1 MLRTK
6 FLQRYAHPGRLLD
19 LGCGSMFLS
28 SKLRGNFELYP
39 TDIKRYCYENFTQCD
54 ACRIPFRDSSFD
66 TVFAGAL
73 IEHMCNPGLLLAEIN
88 RVLRIGGRAIITTPN
103 VYAVERIKEHYL
115 GCRSLGAKEH
125 KILFSWS
132 SLVELLEAHSF
143 EIVAGGYKRLPRLG
157 THVMICG
164 AKC

>member
-1 MLRTK
+1 MLRIE
-6 FLQRYAHPGRLLD
+6 FLQKYALPGRLLD

-28 SKLRGNFELYP
+28 SKLIGNFELYP
-39 TDIKRYCYENFTQCD
+39 TDIKRYRYENFTRCD
-54 ACRIPFRDSSFD
+54 ACGVSFSDSFFD
-66 TVFAGAL
+66 TVFAGEL
-73 IEHMCNPGLLLAEIN
+73 IEHLCDPGLLLAEIN

-103 VYAVERIKEHYL
+103 VYALERIKEHYL
-115 GCRSLGAKEH
+115 GRRSLGSENH

-143 EIVAGGYKRLPRLG
+143 EVVAGGYKRLPRLG

-164 AKC
+164 EKC